1 MVIYSLSALSWREVE
16 LRKGHAG
23 VTDVIELGGFG
34 VLIQNTVFKVDSKL
48 IKHWCL
54 GQNGTSKLYMV

>member
-23 VTDVIELGGFG
+23 ITDVIELGGFG

-48 IKHWCL
+48 IKHW
-54 GQNGTSKLYMV
+54 